1 MGIKVD
7 VVRGEW
13 GTRRGSEI
21 DEKISGKPVCHQSY
35 CEWLYGFP
43 WVWKNKLQWEVSLP
57 IMATEA
63 NKNNLPDLGHFILPN
78 LVLTYDDTKK
88 ESVIFRGKNICYEK
102 YLGGMLG
109 VNT

>member
-1 MGIKVD
+1 
-7 VVRGEW
+7 
-13 GTRRGSEI
+13 
-21 DEKISGKPVCHQSY
+21 
-35 CEWLYGFP
+35 
-43 WVWKNKLQWEVSLP
+43 
-57 IMATEA
+57 MATEA

-102 YLGGMLG
+102 YLRGMLG